1 MTMTNFSIIPIL
13 LACLAL
19 SAVAGA
25 DPIDPESRKSI
36 LKSRDQDYPYLFEL
50 YQYLHL
56 NPELSFHE
64 QKTADRIAAELETA
78 GFKVT
83 KNVGGHGLAGVMKNG
98 DGPTILLRTDLDA
111 LPVKEETGKSYASK
125 ATTKDDSGKT
135 VPVMHACGHDVHM
148 TAFIG
153 AARLLS
159 GIKDKWQGTLVMI
172 AQPAEEKGAGARLML
187 KDRLYE
193 RFPKPDFAVA
203 QHVAA
208 DIPSGTVGY
217 VSGYALANV
226 DSVDIT
232 VRGIGGHGAYP
243 HKTKDP
249 VVLAAQIVVALQTIV
264 SRETSPTAPAVV
276 TVGSIHGGTK
286 HNIIP
291 NEVKL
296 QLTLR
301 SYTDEVRENTIKS
314 IRRITKGL
322 GEAAGLPEELLP
334 VVSVKDEFTPAT
346 YNDPDLVKRLA
357 ATLTAWLGEEQ
368 VVASKKVMG
377 GEDFSRYGRT
387 EDKVPICIFWIGAV
401 ERKTYQKSLRSGESL
416 PSLHSSRFAPD
427 PEPTIKTGITNFTSA
442 VLELAG
448 KK

>member
-1 MTMTNFSIIPIL
+1 MTNLPKSIFL
-13 LACLAL
+13 LSCLLLPVLAEGTPL
-19 SAVAGA
+19 DTA
-25 DPIDPESRKSI
+25 SRKAI
-36 LKSRDQDYPYLFEL
+36 LESRDQDYPYLFEL
-50 YQYLHL
+50 YQYLHR

-64 QKTADRIAAELETA
+64 EKTADRIAEELQKA
-78 GFKVT
+78 GLEVT
-83 KNVGGHGLAGVMKNG
+83 KNVGGHGLVGVLKNG

-111 LPVKEETGKSYASK
+111 LPVKEETGKPYASEV
-125 ATTKDDSGKT
+125 TTKDDSDK
-135 VPVMHACGHDVHM
+135 VVSVMHACGHDVHM
-148 TAFIG
+148 TAFVG

-208 DIPSGTVGY
+208 DMPSGTVGY
-217 VSGYALANV
+217 VAGYALANV
-226 DSVDIT
+226 DSVDIL

-249 VVLAAQIVVALQTIV
+249 VLLAAQIVVALQTIV
-264 SRETSPTAPAVV
+264 SRETSPIEPAVV

-301 SYTDEVRENTIKS
+301 SYTDEVRESTIKS
-314 IRRITKGL
+314 IKRITKGL
-322 GEAAGLPEELLP
+322 GEAAGLPKDLLP

-346 YNDPDLVKRLA
+346 YNDPDLVNRLA
-357 ATLTAWLGEEQ
+357 GTLAGWIGGKNVIAT
-368 VVASKKVMG
+368 KKVMG

-387 EDKVPICIFWIGAV
+387 KNKVPICMFWLGAV
-401 ERKTYQKSLRSGESL
+401 EPDVYQKSIDSGKSL
-416 PSLHSSRFAPD
+416 PSLHSSLFAPD
-427 PEPTIKTGITNFTSA
+427 PESTIKTGVANFTSA